1 MKRKLVWQ
9 GNSSATLTL
18 PISWVREQG
27 LGEGAEIEV
36 VPSGDTLIIGTKK
49 NRTVRKVTLELKQP
63 VGSAIKKLIAN
74 LYRVGY
80 DEIEL
85 TLPDKETERY
95 IQDCIW
101 KELVGFESVKLNEKT
116 ILLKDIADLDPECF
130 PMMFKKSFLLLLAFS
145 QEVLHHVKEKDYR
158 ALEQAILRDLEINK
172 ITNLC
177 RRLLHK
183 KMNDRKKMITLASV
197 LRALEK
203 SGDCLKEL
211 AAFCA
216 EARAFPPPKAIK
228 TFEFL
233 CEKIQEIYLLY
244 YRSNLEKALS
254 INGELRELSRSLV
267 NEPALDKGVYRFYHG
282 LIQHLE
288 TLTGGPMVLC
298 LDGQE
303 TTRKE
308 DWGQ

>member
-130 PMMFKKSFLLLLAFS
+130 PMMFEWYSMFA
-145 QEVLHHVKEKDYR
+145 
-158 ALEQAILRDLEINK
+158 
-172 ITNLC
+172 
-177 RRLLHK
+177 
-183 KMNDRKKMITLASV
+183 
-197 LRALEK
+197 
-203 SGDCLKEL
+203 
-211 AAFCA
+211 
-216 EARAFPPPKAIK
+216 
-228 TFEFL
+228 
-233 CEKIQEIYLLY
+233 
-244 YRSNLEKALS
+244 
-254 INGELRELSRSLV
+254 
-267 NEPALDKGVYRFYHG
+267 
-282 LIQHLE
+282 
-288 TLTGGPMVLC
+288 
-298 LDGQE
+298 
-303 TTRKE
+303 
-308 DWGQ
+308 